1 MFRTERQ
8 RELSNFVIE
17 IRNNLTEKICEF
29 PDITEAEI
37 EYVYSALASNL
48 MNCVANWTY
57 EDLKEEK

>member
-29 PDITEAEI
+29 PDITDAEI
-37 EYVYSALASNL
+37 EYVYSALASSL